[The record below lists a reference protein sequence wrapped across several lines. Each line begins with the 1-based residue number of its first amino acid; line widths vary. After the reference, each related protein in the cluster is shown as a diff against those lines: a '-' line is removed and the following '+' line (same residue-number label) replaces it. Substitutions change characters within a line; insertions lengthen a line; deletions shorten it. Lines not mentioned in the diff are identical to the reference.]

1 MAAGRFINFSKPNKV
16 MESYVIKA
24 RAPSRIGIGGG
35 GSDLPAFFE
44 RYGGAVLNVA
54 INLFSY
60 TKLAGTHEKNTRI
73 ISHDWEVERV
83 ISDYKLEF
91 GSNTTDNVDV
101 VKASMD
107 EAGLSAQGGYEITI
121 HSTSPRNSGLAGSSA
136 LVASLLAAT
145 YNVAGK
151 PMLDRDN
158 FAKKVYHVE
167 REMLKR
173 PGGYQDQYAAV
184 FGGFNYIKFDKDAIR
199 ISPLRIEEDFAAEWH
214 SSMMLFDMPN
224 LRKSYAHDLER
235 KKCEDIDN
243 GGESIEYLKR
253 MKEYADGMRRCLI
266 KGEVKELGEMLRLSW
281 EEKKK
286 LPGVTTPEI
295 DALNAACISGGAY
308 GGKLC
313 GAGGGGFMFVVCD
326 VADRMKVMKAMSS
339 KGSHVVN
346 FDFDFEGMV
355 SWRTKC

>member
-1 MAAGRFINFSKPNKV
+1 
-16 MESYVIKA
+16 MESTIIKA

-35 GSDLPAFFE
+35 GTDLPAFFE
-44 RYGGAVLNVA
+44 RHGGAVLNVA

-60 TKLAGTHEKNTRI
+60 TKMAKIAGKKTRI
-73 ISHDWEVERV
+73 ISHDWGVERE
-83 ISDYKLEF
+83 ISDLALEF
-91 GSNTTDNVDV
+91 DGNKADNVDV
-101 VKASMD
+101 VKASMA
-107 EAGLSAQGGYEITI
+107 EAGLSPLDGHEITI

-136 LVASLLAAT
+136 LVASLLAAS
-145 YNVAGK
+145 YNMAGK
-151 PMLDRDN
+151 PMMDRDD
-158 FAKKVYHVE
+158 FAKKVYRVE

-184 FGGFNYIKFDKDAIR
+184 FGGFNFIKFDKGSIR
-199 ISPLRIEEDFAAEWH
+199 ISPLRIEEDLAAEWH
-214 SSMMLFDMPN
+214 SSMMLFDTPH
-224 LRKSYAHDLER
+224 LRKSFAHDLER
-235 KKCEDIDN
+235 RKCEDIE
-243 GGESIEYLKR
+243 GGGKSIEYLKK
-253 MKEYADGMRRCLI
+253 MKEHADGMRRCLI
-266 KGEVKELGEMLRLSW
+266 KGEVKEMGELLRLSW

-286 LPGVTTPEI
+286 LPGVTNPEI

-326 VADRMKVMKAMSS
+326 VADRMKVMKAMAGV
-339 KGSHVVN
+339 GSHVVN